1 MKTPLVKDDGEGRQE
16 QGEPEDRPGHYLT
29 LQAFEERGCEGK
41 GYGFYP
47 RLSHGR
53 PGFFMQQRART
64 FFITLFALTVNCFLL
79 TGVNADPPGRIVSL
93 APSVTEILFSA
104 GLGEHVVGVTT
115 FCDYPEEAKAKPKIG
130 GMSNPSLEAVVSLQ
144 PDIVIMTTD
153 GNPREFEHKLRS
165 LKIRV
170 FVFTALTLAELPDGI
185 REMGSALD
193 AEERFD
199 TLASDL
205 DNRVNAFRKQQTA
218 KNMKILYIVWPEPLV
233 VAGPRTAVDD
243 AIHILGGI
251 NIAGK
256 AKGRYPKFSLEE
268 IVRQSPDVIFI
279 GEGRGMEEVSRGLLM
294 RLDSLGA
301 VKKGRVFFVSDRL
314 YKLGPGVME
323 GIEEL
328 AAHLE
333 VSDDPGNP

>member
-1 MKTPLVKDDGEGRQE
+1 MNDHHKNNIGFCRSNRERIRSLLFVFLLVSL
-16 QGEPEDRPGHYLT
+16 P
-29 LQAFEERGCEGK
+29 
-41 GYGFYP
+41 
-47 RLSHGR
+47 
-53 PGFFMQQRART
+53 
-64 FFITLFALTVNCFLL
+64 FALCS
-79 TGVNADPPGRIVSL
+79 ASYAEPPGRIISL
-93 APSVTEILFSA
+93 APSVTEILFAA
-104 GLGEHVVGVTT
+104 GLGDHVVGVTT

-153 GNPREFEHKLRS
+153 GNPKEFEQKLLS

-170 FVFTALTLAELPDGI
+170 FVFKALTLPELPDGI
-185 REMGSALD
+185 REMGAALD
-193 AEERFD
+193 TEERFD
-199 TLASDL
+199 PLASDIE
-205 DNRVNAFRKQQTA
+205 NRVHEFRQRQTA

-243 AIHILGGI
+243 AINILGGI
-251 NIAGK
+251 NLAGN

-279 GEGRGMEEVSRGLLM
+279 GEGRGMGEVSRGLLK
-294 RLDSLGA
+294 RLANLRA
-301 VKKGRVFFVSDRL
+301 VKQGRVFFVSDRL

-328 AAHLE
+328 ARYLE
-333 VSDDPGNP
+333 ASGDPGNP